1 MIKNIGFLILCALF
15 IGIFAGCDKK
25 TQDLDANQAQSV
37 TNSFDFGALKSEA
50 EAQNFDLSKITL
62 KDSKDSNAT
71 APQIA
76 KSLAK
81 FYLLS
86 GEIEGAKA
94 MLYLKISSAPDF
106 ANVGENQNNNLAYI
120 SGKIVRGGEIFT
132 LNGEVD
138 FAQNASQNMA
148 QNANQNSKQDSTQ
161 NSDLKG
167 DSTQK
172 QDSVQNSTNSA
183 NPQIIQLEISSEG
196 RNLQDLQTSKQDSK
210 NAKQDKITQIFEA
223 QIAQN
228 GEVSGR
234 FVGSGFFKDGTSVD
248 FKHAENQINE
258 IAIFGVS
265 VAQKHTGKD
274 FDGTSK
280 EFNFNTSLQIP
291 VIVSTKLNFA
301 LDKINTQLR
310 DITDFSEYANAEDSF
325 NFDGISAFNV
335 AYIDEKVIVFSN
347 YNYIYSGGAHGIYSD
362 EAVAFSV
369 EGGARIANEPK
380 ILLKDEN
387 DAKLRAMIKE
397 RLVAEYENSVDENAP
412 LSKFKITPNG
422 VEFYWGVYE
431 IAAYAV
437 GIVSIHFDFA
447 ELAPFVREDSPYY
460 YLFAK

>member
-25 TQDLDANQAQSV
+25 PQDLDANQAQSV
-37 TNSFDFGALKSEA
+37 TNSFDFGTLKSEA

-62 KDSKDSNAT
+62 KDSKNSNAT

-94 MLYLKISSAPDF
+94 MLYLKISSTPDF

-120 SGKIVRGGEIFT
+120 SGKIVCGGEIFT

-172 QDSVQNSTNSA
+172 QDSTQNSTNSA
-183 NPQIIQLEISSEG
+183 NPQIIQLEISSSG
-196 RNLQDLQTSKQDSK
+196 NPKDLKETKQ
-210 NAKQDKITQIFEA
+210 ITQIFEA
-223 QIAQN
+223 RIAKN

-248 FKHAENQINE
+248 FKRAENQINE

-301 LDKINTQLR
+301 LDKINAHLR

-387 DAKLRAMIKE
+387 DAKLRTMIKE

>member
-25 TQDLDANQAQSV
+25 PQDLDANQAQSV

-62 KDSKDSNAT
+62 KDSKNSNAT

-94 MLYLKISSAPDF
+94 MLYLKISSTPDF

-120 SGKIVRGGEIFT
+120 SGKIVCGGDIFT
-132 LNGEVD
+132 IKGEVD

-148 QNANQNSKQDSTQ
+148 QDSKQD
-161 NSDLKG
+161 LA
-167 DSTQK
+167 
-172 QDSVQNSTNSA
+172 QNSTNSA

-248 FKHAENQINE
+248 FKRAENQINE

-310 DITDFSEYANAEDSF
+310 DITEFSEYANAEDSF

-437 GIVSIHFDFA
+437 GIVSIHFDFT

>member
-1 MIKNIGFLILCALF
+1 M
-15 IGIFAGCDKK
+15 
-25 TQDLDANQAQSV
+25 
-37 TNSFDFGALKSEA
+37 
-50 EAQNFDLSKITL
+50 NFK
-62 KDSKDSNAT
+62 
-71 APQIA
+71 
-76 KSLAK
+76 
-81 FYLLS
+81 
-86 GEIEGAKA
+86 
-94 MLYLKISSAPDF
+94 
-106 ANVGENQNNNLAYI
+106 
-120 SGKIVRGGEIFT
+120 R
-132 LNGEVD
+132 
-138 FAQNASQNMA
+138 
-148 QNANQNSKQDSTQ
+148 
-161 NSDLKG
+161 
-167 DSTQK
+167 
-172 QDSVQNSTNSA
+172 
-183 NPQIIQLEISSEG
+183 
-196 RNLQDLQTSKQDSK
+196 
-210 NAKQDKITQIFEA
+210 
-223 QIAQN
+223 
-228 GEVSGR
+228 
-234 FVGSGFFKDGTSVD
+234 
-248 FKHAENQINE
+248 AENQINE

-301 LDKINTQLR
+301 LDKINAHLR

>member
-15 IGIFAGCDKK
+15 VGIFAGCDKN
-25 TQDLDANQAQSV
+25 TQDLDTNQAQGV

-94 MLYLKISSAPDF
+94 MLYLKISSTPDF

-120 SGKIVRGGEIFT
+120 SGKIVCGGDIFT
-132 LNGEVD
+132 IKGEVD
-138 FAQNASQNMA
+138 FAQNASQNME
-148 QNANQNSKQDSTQ
+148 QDSKQD
-161 NSDLKG
+161 LA
-167 DSTQK
+167 
-172 QDSVQNSTNSA
+172 QNSTNSA

-248 FKHAENQINE
+248 FKRAENQINE

-437 GIVSIHFDFA
+437 GIVSIHFDFT

>member
-25 TQDLDANQAQSV
+25 PQDLDANQAQSV

-94 MLYLKISSAPDF
+94 MLYLKISSTPDF

-120 SGKIVRGGEIFT
+120 SGKIVRSGEIFT

-148 QNANQNSKQDSTQ
+148 QDSKQDSAQ

-172 QDSVQNSTNSA
+172 QDSAQNSTNSA
-183 NPQIIQLEISSEG
+183 NPQIIQLEISSSG
-196 RNLQDLQTSKQDSK
+196 NPKDLKETKQ
-210 NAKQDKITQIFEA
+210 ITQIFEA

-234 FVGSGFFKDGTSVD
+234 FIGSGFFKDGTSVD
-248 FKHAENQINE
+248 FKRAENQINE

-301 LDKINTQLR
+301 LDKINAHLR
-310 DITDFSEYANAEDSF
+310 DITDFSEYTNAENSF

-387 DAKLRAMIKE
+387 DAKLRTMIKE

-437 GIVSIHFDFA
+437 GIVSIHFDFT

-460 YLFAK
+460 YLFVK

>member
-25 TQDLDANQAQSV
+25 PQDLDANQEQSV

-62 KDSKDSNAT
+62 KDLKDSNAT

-86 GEIEGAKA
+86 GEIEGEKA
-94 MLYLKISSAPDF
+94 MLYLKISSTPDF

-138 FAQNASQNMA
+138 FAQNA
-148 QNANQNSKQDSTQ
+148 NQNSKQDSTQ

-172 QDSVQNSTNSA
+172 QDLAQNSTNSA
-183 NPQIIQLEISSEG
+183 NPQIIQLKISSSG
-196 RNLQDLQTSKQDSK
+196 NQKDSK
-210 NAKQDKITQIFEA
+210 ETKQITQIFEA

-234 FVGSGFFKDGTSVD
+234 FIGSGFFKDGTSVD
-248 FKHAENQINE
+248 FKRAENQINE

-265 VAQKHTGKD
+265 VVQKHTGKD

-301 LDKINTQLR
+301 LDKINAHLR

-437 GIVSIHFDFA
+437 GIVSIHFDFT

-460 YLFAK
+460 YLFVK

>member
-15 IGIFAGCDKK
+15 VGIFAGCDKK
-25 TQDLDANQAQSV
+25 TQDLDINQAQSV

-86 GEIEGAKA
+86 GEILGAKA
-94 MLYLKISSAPDF
+94 MLYLKISSVPDF

-120 SGKIVRGGEIFT
+120 SGKIVRGGDIFT
-132 LNGEVD
+132 IKGEVD
-138 FAQNASQNMA
+138 FA

-183 NPQIIQLEISSEG
+183 NPQIIQLEISSSG
-196 RNLQDLQTSKQDSK
+196 NQKDSK
-210 NAKQDKITQIFEA
+210 ETKQITQIFEA

-248 FKHAENQINE
+248 FKRAENQINE

-265 VAQKHTGKD
+265 VAQKHIGKD
-274 FDGTSK
+274 FDGTDK
-280 EFNFNTSLQIP
+280 EFGFNTSLQIP

-310 DITDFSEYANAEDSF
+310 DITDFSEYENAEDSF

>member
-15 IGIFAGCDKK
+15 VGIFAGCDKK
-25 TQDLDANQAQSV
+25 PQDLDANQAQSV

-86 GEIEGAKA
+86 GEILGAKA

-120 SGKIVRGGEIFT
+120 SGKIVRSGEIFT

-148 QNANQNSKQDSTQ
+148 QNANQNSKQNSTQ

-172 QDSVQNSTNSA
+172 QDSAQNSTNSA
-183 NPQIIQLEISSEG
+183 NPQIIQLEISSSG
-196 RNLQDLQTSKQDSK
+196 NPKDLKETKQ
-210 NAKQDKITQIFEA
+210 ITQIFEA

-248 FKHAENQINE
+248 FKRAENQINE

-301 LDKINTQLR
+301 LDKINAQLR
-310 DITDFSEYANAEDSF
+310 DMTDFSEYANAKDSF

>member
-25 TQDLDANQAQSV
+25 PQDLDTNQAQSV

-86 GEIEGAKA
+86 GEILGAKA

-138 FAQNASQNMA
+138 FAQNTSQNMA
-148 QNANQNSKQDSTQ
+148 QDSKQDLAQ

-183 NPQIIQLEISSEG
+183 NPQIIQLEISSSG
-196 RNLQDLQTSKQDSK
+196 NQKDSK
-210 NAKQDKITQIFEA
+210 ETKQITQIFEA

-234 FVGSGFFKDGTSVD
+234 FIGSGFFKDGTSVD
-248 FKHAENQINE
+248 FKRAENQINE

-265 VAQKHTGKD
+265 VVQKHTGKD

-301 LDKINTQLR
+301 LDKINAHLR

-437 GIVSIHFDFA
+437 GIVSIHFDFT

-460 YLFAK
+460 YLFVK

>member
-15 IGIFAGCDKK
+15 VGIFAGCDKK
-25 TQDLDANQAQSV
+25 TQDLDANQEQSV

-86 GEIEGAKA
+86 GEILGAKA
-94 MLYLKISSAPDF
+94 MLYLKISSTPDF

-167 DSTQK
+167 DSTKK
-172 QDSVQNSTNSA
+172 QDLAQNSTNSA
-183 NPQIIQLEISSEG
+183 NPQIIQLEISSSG
-196 RNLQDLQTSKQDSK
+196 NQKDSK
-210 NAKQDKITQIFEA
+210 ETKQITQIFEA
-223 QIAQN
+223 RIAKN

-234 FVGSGFFKDGTSVD
+234 FVGSGFFKDGTSVN
-248 FKHAENQINE
+248 FKRAENQINE

-301 LDKINTQLR
+301 LDKINAHLR

>member
-15 IGIFAGCDKK
+15 VGIFAGCDKK
-25 TQDLDANQAQSV
+25 PQDLDANQEQSV

-94 MLYLKISSAPDF
+94 MLYLKISSTPDF

-120 SGKIVRGGEIFT
+120 SGKIVCGGDIFT
-132 LNGEVD
+132 IKGEVD
-138 FAQNASQNMA
+138 FAQNANQNMA
-148 QNANQNSKQDSTQ
+148 QDSKQNSAQ

-172 QDSVQNSTNSA
+172 QDSAQNSTNSA
-183 NPQIIQLEISSEG
+183 NPQIIQLEISSSG
-196 RNLQDLQTSKQDSK
+196 NQKDSK
-210 NAKQDKITQIFEA
+210 ETKQITQIFEA

-234 FVGSGFFKDGTSVD
+234 FVGSRFFKDGTSVD
-248 FKHAENQINE
+248 FKRAENQINE

-291 VIVSTKLNFA
+291 VIVSTKLNFT
-301 LDKINTQLR
+301 LDKINAQLR
-310 DITDFSEYANAEDSF
+310 DITEFSEYANAEDSF

-397 RLVAEYENSVDENAP
+397 RLVAEYKNSVDENAP

>member
-1 MIKNIGFLILCALF
+1 M
-15 IGIFAGCDKK
+15 
-25 TQDLDANQAQSV
+25 
-37 TNSFDFGALKSEA
+37 
-50 EAQNFDLSKITL
+50 
-62 KDSKDSNAT
+62 
-71 APQIA
+71 
-76 KSLAK
+76 
-81 FYLLS
+81 
-86 GEIEGAKA
+86 
-94 MLYLKISSAPDF
+94 
-106 ANVGENQNNNLAYI
+106 
-120 SGKIVRGGEIFT
+120 
-132 LNGEVD
+132 
-138 FAQNASQNMA
+138 
-148 QNANQNSKQDSTQ
+148 
-161 NSDLKG
+161 
-167 DSTQK
+167 
-172 QDSVQNSTNSA
+172 
-183 NPQIIQLEISSEG
+183 
-196 RNLQDLQTSKQDSK
+196 QTSKQDSK

-248 FKHAENQINE
+248 FKRAENQINE

-265 VAQKHTGKD
+265 VPQKHTGKD
-274 FDGTSK
+274 FDGTDK

-301 LDKINTQLR
+301 LDKINTHLR

-369 EGGARIANEPK
+369 ESGARIANEPK

-387 DAKLRAMIKE
+387 DAKLRAMIKK

-437 GIVSIHFDFA
+437 GIVSIHFDFT

>member
-15 IGIFAGCDKK
+15 VGIFAGCDKK
-25 TQDLDANQAQSV
+25 PQDLDINQAQSV

-94 MLYLKISSAPDF
+94 MLYLKISSTPDF

-120 SGKIVRGGEIFT
+120 SGKIVCGGDIFT
-132 LNGEVD
+132 IKGEVD

-148 QNANQNSKQDSTQ
+148 QDSKQD
-161 NSDLKG
+161 LA
-167 DSTQK
+167 
-172 QDSVQNSTNSA
+172 QNSTNSA

-223 QIAQN
+223 RIAKN

-248 FKHAENQINE
+248 FKRAENQINE

-437 GIVSIHFDFA
+437 GIVSIHFDFT

>member
-37 TNSFDFGALKSEA
+37 TNSFDFDALKSEA

-86 GEIEGAKA
+86 GKIEGAKA

-120 SGKIVRGGEIFT
+120 SGKIVCGGDIFT
-132 LNGEVD
+132 IKGEVD

-167 DSTQK
+167 DLAQK
-172 QDSVQNSTNSA
+172 QDLAQNSTNSA
-183 NPQIIQLEISSEG
+183 NPQIIQLEISSSG
-196 RNLQDLQTSKQDSK
+196 NPKDLKETKQ
-210 NAKQDKITQIFEA
+210 ITQIFEA

-248 FKHAENQINE
+248 FKRAENQINE

-265 VAQKHTGKD
+265 VAQKHIGKD

-291 VIVSTKLNFA
+291 VIVSTKLNFT
-301 LDKINTQLR
+301 LDKINAQLR
-310 DITDFSEYANAEDSF
+310 DMTDFIEYANAEDSF

-460 YLFAK
+460 YLFVK

>member
-71 APQIA
+71 TPQIA

-86 GEIEGAKA
+86 GEILGAKA
-94 MLYLKISSAPDF
+94 ILYLKISSVPDF

-138 FAQNASQNMA
+138 FAQNA
-148 QNANQNSKQDSTQ
+148 NQNSKQDSTQ

-172 QDSVQNSTNSA
+172 QDSAQNSTNSA
-183 NPQIIQLEISSEG
+183 NPQIIQLEISSSG
-196 RNLQDLQTSKQDSK
+196 NQKDSK
-210 NAKQDKITQIFEA
+210 ETKQITQIFEA

-248 FKHAENQINE
+248 FKRAENQINE

-274 FDGTSK
+274 FDGTDK
-280 EFNFNTSLQIP
+280 EFGFNASLQIP

-422 VEFYWGVYE
+422 VEFYWGMYE

-460 YLFAK
+460 YLFVK

>member
-15 IGIFAGCDKK
+15 VGIFAGCDKK
-25 TQDLDANQAQSV
+25 TQDLDINQAQSV

-86 GEIEGAKA
+86 GEILGAKA

-120 SGKIVRGGEIFT
+120 SGKIVRGGDIFT
-132 LNGEVD
+132 IKGEVD

-148 QNANQNSKQDSTQ
+148 QDSKQDSAQ
-161 NSDLKG
+161 NSNLKG

-172 QDSVQNSTNSA
+172 QDLAQNSTNSA
-183 NPQIIQLEISSEG
+183 NPQIIQLEISSSG
-196 RNLQDLQTSKQDSK
+196 NQKDSK
-210 NAKQDKITQIFEA
+210 ETKQITQIFEA

-248 FKHAENQINE
+248 FKRAENQINE

-301 LDKINTQLR
+301 LDKINAHLR
-310 DITDFSEYANAEDSF
+310 DITDFSEYTNAEDSF

-387 DAKLRAMIKE
+387 DAKLRTMIKE

-437 GIVSIHFDFA
+437 GIVSIHFDFT

-460 YLFAK
+460 YLFVK

>member
-15 IGIFAGCDKK
+15 VGIFAGCDKK
-25 TQDLDANQAQSV
+25 TQDLDANQEQSV

-86 GEIEGAKA
+86 GEILGAKA
-94 MLYLKISSAPDF
+94 MLYLKISSTPDF

-172 QDSVQNSTNSA
+172 QDLAQNSTNSA
-183 NPQIIQLEISSEG
+183 NPQIIQLEISSSG
-196 RNLQDLQTSKQDSK
+196 NQKDSK
-210 NAKQDKITQIFEA
+210 ETKQITQIFEA
-223 QIAQN
+223 RIAKN

-234 FVGSGFFKDGTSVD
+234 FVGSGFFKDGTSVN
-248 FKHAENQINE
+248 FKRAENQINE

-301 LDKINTQLR
+301 LDKINAHLR

>member
-37 TNSFDFGALKSEA
+37 TNSFDFGTLKSEA

-71 APQIA
+71 TPQIA

-94 MLYLKISSAPDF
+94 MLYLKISSVPDF

-138 FAQNASQNMA
+138 FAQNANQNMA
-148 QNANQNSKQDSTQ
+148 QDSKQD
-161 NSDLKG
+161 LA
-167 DSTQK
+167 
-172 QDSVQNSTNSA
+172 QNSTNSA

-210 NAKQDKITQIFEA
+210 NAKQDKITQIFKA

-234 FVGSGFFKDGTSVD
+234 FIGSGFFKDGTSVD
-248 FKHAENQINE
+248 FKRAENQINE

-291 VIVSTKLNFA
+291 VIVSTKLNFT
-301 LDKINTQLR
+301 LDKINAQLR
-310 DITDFSEYANAEDSF
+310 DMTDFSEYANAEDSF

-437 GIVSIHFDFA
+437 GIVSIHFDFT

>member
-15 IGIFAGCDKK
+15 VGIFAGCDKK
-25 TQDLDANQAQSV
+25 PQDLDANQEQSV
-37 TNSFDFGALKSEA
+37 TNSFDFGTLKSEA

-71 APQIA
+71 TPQIA

-86 GEIEGAKA
+86 GEVLGAKA
-94 MLYLKISSAPDF
+94 ILYLKISSVPDF

-120 SGKIVRGGEIFT
+120 SGKIVRGGDIFT
-132 LNGEVD
+132 IKGEVD

-172 QDSVQNSTNSA
+172 QDLAQNSTNSA
-183 NPQIIQLEISSEG
+183 NPQIIQLEISSSG
-196 RNLQDLQTSKQDSK
+196 NPKDLKETKQ
-210 NAKQDKITQIFEA
+210 ITQIFEA
-223 QIAQN
+223 RIAKN

-248 FKHAENQINE
+248 FKRAENQINE

-301 LDKINTQLR
+301 LDKINAQLR

-369 EGGARIANEPK
+369 ESGARIANEPK

-437 GIVSIHFDFA
+437 GIVSIHFDFT

>member
-25 TQDLDANQAQSV
+25 TQDLDANQEQSV
-37 TNSFDFGALKSEA
+37 TNSFDFGTLKSEA

-76 KSLAK
+76 KSLVK

-148 QNANQNSKQDSTQ
+148 QNANQNLKQDSTQ

-183 NPQIIQLEISSEG
+183 NPQIIQLEISSSG
-196 RNLQDLQTSKQDSK
+196 NQKDSK
-210 NAKQDKITQIFEA
+210 ETKQITQIFEA

-248 FKHAENQINE
+248 FKRAENQINE

-387 DAKLRAMIKE
+387 DAKLRTMIKE

>member
-1 MIKNIGFLILCALF
+1 MIKNISFLILCALF
-15 IGIFAGCDKK
+15 VGIFAGCDKK
-25 TQDLDANQAQSV
+25 TQDLGINQAQSV

-120 SGKIVRGGEIFT
+120 SGKIVCGVEIFT

-167 DSTQK
+167 DSIQK
-172 QDSVQNSTNSA
+172 QDSAQNSTNSA
-183 NPQIIQLEISSEG
+183 NPQIIQLEISSSG
-196 RNLQDLQTSKQDSK
+196 NPKDSK
-210 NAKQDKITQIFEA
+210 ETKQITQIFEA

-248 FKHAENQINE
+248 FKRAENQINE

-301 LDKINTQLR
+301 LDKINAHLR

-387 DAKLRAMIKE
+387 DAKLRTMIKE
-397 RLVAEYENSVDENAP
+397 RLVAEYENSVDENAT

-437 GIVSIHFDFA
+437 GIVSIHFDFT

>member
-15 IGIFAGCDKK
+15 VGIFAGCDKK
-25 TQDLDANQAQSV
+25 PQDLDANQAQSV

-71 APQIA
+71 TPQIA

-86 GEIEGAKA
+86 GEFLGAKA

-138 FAQNASQNMA
+138 FAQNA
-148 QNANQNSKQDSTQ
+148 NQNS
-161 NSDLKG
+161 
-167 DSTQK
+167 K

-183 NPQIIQLEISSEG
+183 NPQIIQLEISSSG
-196 RNLQDLQTSKQDSK
+196 NQKDSK
-210 NAKQDKITQIFEA
+210 ETKQITQIFEA

-248 FKHAENQINE
+248 FKRAENQINE

-291 VIVSTKLNFA
+291 VIVSTKLNFT
-301 LDKINTQLR
+301 LDKINAHLR

-387 DAKLRAMIKE
+387 DAKLRTMIKE

-437 GIVSIHFDFA
+437 GIVSIHFDFT

>member
-15 IGIFAGCDKK
+15 VGIFAGCDKK
-25 TQDLDANQAQSV
+25 PQDLDANQEQSV

-86 GEIEGAKA
+86 GEILGAKA

-148 QNANQNSKQDSTQ
+148 QDSKQD
-161 NSDLKG
+161 LA
-167 DSTQK
+167 
-172 QDSVQNSTNSA
+172 QNSTNSA

-248 FKHAENQINE
+248 FKRAENQINE

-265 VAQKHTGKD
+265 VAQKHIGKD

-291 VIVSTKLNFA
+291 VIVSTKLNFT
-301 LDKINTQLR
+301 LDKINAQLR
-310 DITDFSEYANAEDSF
+310 DMTDFSEYANAEDSF

-437 GIVSIHFDFA
+437 GIVSIHFDFT

>member
-1 MIKNIGFLILCALF
+1 M
-15 IGIFAGCDKK
+15 
-25 TQDLDANQAQSV
+25 
-37 TNSFDFGALKSEA
+37 
-50 EAQNFDLSKITL
+50 
-62 KDSKDSNAT
+62 
-71 APQIA
+71 
-76 KSLAK
+76 
-81 FYLLS
+81 
-86 GEIEGAKA
+86 
-94 MLYLKISSAPDF
+94 
-106 ANVGENQNNNLAYI
+106 
-120 SGKIVRGGEIFT
+120 
-132 LNGEVD
+132 
-138 FAQNASQNMA
+138 
-148 QNANQNSKQDSTQ
+148 
-161 NSDLKG
+161 
-167 DSTQK
+167 
-172 QDSVQNSTNSA
+172 
-183 NPQIIQLEISSEG
+183 
-196 RNLQDLQTSKQDSK
+196 
-210 NAKQDKITQIFEA
+210 
-223 QIAQN
+223 
-228 GEVSGR
+228 
-234 FVGSGFFKDGTSVD
+234 D
-248 FKHAENQINE
+248 FKRAENQINE

-301 LDKINTQLR
+301 LDKINAHLR

-387 DAKLRAMIKE
+387 DAKLRTMIKE

-437 GIVSIHFDFA
+437 GIVSIHFDFT

-460 YLFAK
+460 YLFVK